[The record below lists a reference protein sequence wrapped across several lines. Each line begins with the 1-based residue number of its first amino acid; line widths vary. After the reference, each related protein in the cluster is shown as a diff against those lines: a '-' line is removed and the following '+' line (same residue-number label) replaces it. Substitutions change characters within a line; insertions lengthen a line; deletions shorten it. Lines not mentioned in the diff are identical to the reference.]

1 MHDIVSTSEF
11 NAGRN
16 HVVVGWFTPDYR
28 TLAERLADQLAA
40 AGSPFHLY
48 AWNKH
53 PGGWDTSPK
62 PTVVL
67 HALDR
72 YPARTVILMDVDC
85 SVYGDLSPLSGLPG
99 DVGITIRA
107 RPQMRWGRP
116 RARQVVVL
124 ASSRVVV
131 FQPFAGAVTFA
142 REWQRLCVTRNPSYR
157 GDEGAMVWAYLNC
170 PWVSYYQIAPEFA
183 AQGDPGRIPG
193 AVIEHD
199 SAHDRERGATWKGRL
214 KNLEKRWLRTGRTRR
229 ATKHIPAR
237 RV

>member
-1 MHDIVSTSEF
+1 MHDISSDSEF

-99 DVGITIRA
+99 DVGISIRA
-107 RPQMRWGRP
+107 RPQMRRGRVRP
-116 RARQVVVL
+116 RQVIVM

-131 FQPFAGAVTFA
+131 FQPFNGAVAFA
-142 REWQRLCVTRNPSYR
+142 REWQRLCAGATRAG
-157 GDEGAMVWAYLNC
+157 GDESAMVWAYLNC
-170 PWVSYYQIAPEFA
+170 PWVAYYQIAPEFA
-183 AQGDPGRIPG
+183 AQGLPGEVPG
-193 AVIEHD
+193 AIIEHD
-199 SAHDRERGATWKGRL
+199 SAHEKQLAVTWRGWVRG
-214 KNLEKRWLRTGRTRR
+214 LEKRWLRTGRTRR